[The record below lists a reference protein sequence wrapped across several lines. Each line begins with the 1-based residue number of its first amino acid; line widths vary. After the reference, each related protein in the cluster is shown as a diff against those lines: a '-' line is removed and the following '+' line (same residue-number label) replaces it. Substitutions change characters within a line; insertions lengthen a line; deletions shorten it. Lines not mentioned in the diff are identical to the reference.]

1 MGKVIKRMI
10 QVLRK
15 TFSNN
20 NKKRTINKTKKQQR
34 GGAVYSFDF
43 KDKVG
48 GMPARVSLN
57 GTVDGDCPKG
67 NVSDLGITN
76 YKVSGGRRKDKKN
89 GKRTNKRNHKKNSK
103 NSKKNNNKMNVYQK
117 SNKSKK
123 SNKSRN
129 RH

>member
-34 GGAVYSFDF
+34 GGAVYSFNF
-43 KDKVG
+43 NDKVG
-48 GMPARVSLN
+48 GLPARVSLN

-76 YKVSGGRRKDKKN
+76 YKVSGGRRKDKKKN

-103 NSKKNNNKMNVYQK
+103 NSKKNDNKMHVYQ
-117 SNKSKK
+117 KSKK
-123 SNKSRN
+123 SNKSHN
-129 RH
+129 RY